1 MLITMTKETN
11 KGSKISKEIR
21 SHFTLMGWTYADAAA
36 MLGCKPQTVA
46 NRICGKKFGPNAAR
60 KWSETFG
67 FDEVFLLSGEGELKN
82 KVKIHLNQ

>member
-1 MLITMTKETN
+1 MTRETN
-11 KGSKISKEIR
+11 TGSRISKEIR

-60 KWSETFG
+60 RWAEAFG
-67 FDEVFLLSGEGELKN
+67 FNEVFLLTGKGKLTKN
-82 KVKIHLNQ
+82 IFLNH